1 MKQKNIINLFI
12 LISLIGILD
21 ASYLTFEH
29 FSINNII
36 CNINDTCNIVL
47 TSKYAEILGVPLAI
61 LGLMYYLT
69 IFINSFLF
77 KITKYTGYKLI
88 LLYLP
93 IFSFFFS
100 IWLVYLQLFIL
111 NSICI
116 YCMASAIIST
126 MIFILSIMLN
136 KSKRKNIL

>member
-12 LISLIGILD
+12 LISFIGILD
-21 ASYLTFEH
+21 TGYLISEH
-29 FSINNII
+29 FSINNVI
-36 CNINDTCNIVL
+36 CNIDDTCNIVL
-47 TSKYAEILGVPLAI
+47 TSKYSNFFGIPLAI

-77 KITKYTGYKLI
+77 KITKYTGYKTI

-93 IFSFFFS
+93 FFSFIFSLFL
-100 IWLVYLQLFIL
+100 IYLQLFIL

-116 YCMASAIIST
+116 YCMASAILST
-126 MIFILSIMLN
+126 FIFILSIILYN
-136 KSKRKNIL
+136 TKRRNIL